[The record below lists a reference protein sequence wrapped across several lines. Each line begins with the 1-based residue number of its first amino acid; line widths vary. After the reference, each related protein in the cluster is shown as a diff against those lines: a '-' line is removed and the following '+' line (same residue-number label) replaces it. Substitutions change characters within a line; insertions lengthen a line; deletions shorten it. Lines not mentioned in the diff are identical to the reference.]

1 MNRSIADMLDPI
13 PIPPM
18 ARVRQRFDAAHIPDV
33 PQKLREE
40 LSADWVRESLSGC
53 RKVGVT
59 VGSRGIANLKEAVR
73 ELCGF
78 LRAAGI
84 VPYLIPSMGSHGGAT
99 AEGQTRVLEEL
110 GVTADYTG
118 AEVLASMEVEHLGD
132 TADMGLPVY
141 YDKAALGLD
150 GVILLNRVKL
160 HTDLNGDVESGL
172 QKIIAI
178 GLGNHKGAQVV
189 HAEGLNLAVP
199 RLKSVADYALKH
211 GNILFG
217 IALVENAYDET
228 CHVEAIPRDK
238 IQSREPELLDLS
250 RKNIPHFL
258 FNDIDVLV
266 VDRIGK
272 NISGD
277 GMDPNVIGRS
287 MIGQKNKEIRINQIV
302 TLGLTKETGTSGLG
316 VGLSDVTTERIFRAV
331 ELDVMYVN
339 AITAIALRGA
349 HIPVVMDNDKH
360 AIQLAIKGACVE
372 AGRPLRMVRIRDTL
386 SLGEILVSPGI
397 EQELRGR
404 SDLVLLQPPQDMRF
418 DAAGNLL

>member
-1 MNRSIADMLDPI
+1 MNRAIADMLDPI

-18 ARVRQRFDAAHIPDV
+18 ARVRQRFDSAHILDV
-33 PQKLREE
+33 PKKLREE
-40 LSADWVRESLSGC
+40 LSADWVRERLSGC
-53 RKVGVT
+53 RKVGIT
-59 VGSRGIANLKEAVR
+59 VGSRGIANLKEVVR

-78 LRAAGI
+78 LRTAGI

-110 GVTADYTG
+110 GITADYTG
-118 AEVLASMEVEHLGD
+118 AEILASMEVEYVGD
-132 TADMGLPVY
+132 TTDMDLPVY

-150 GVILLNRVKL
+150 GAILLNRVKL

-189 HAEGLNLAVP
+189 HAEGLNQAVP

-228 CHVEAIPRDK
+228 CHIEAIPREK

-250 RKNIPHFL
+250 KINIPHFL
-258 FNDIDVLV
+258 FNDIDALV

-349 HIPVVMDNDKH
+349 HIPLVMDNDKH

-372 AGRPLRMVRIRDTL
+372 ARRPLRMVRIRDTL

-397 EQELRGR
+397 EQELR
-404 SDLVLLQPPQDMRF
+404 DHPDFVLLQPPQDMLF
-418 DAAGNLL
+418 DEKGNLF